1 MKIPEISSNP
11 DPTSIWMASL
21 AVPENV
27 DKDDF
32 HPEPSNRDEFY
43 EEYKPQRVISQEF
56 SDLWRAVLEQAL
68 WDYKE
73 AIRVKRYDHEF
84 KEVFNWF
91 FNETHDRVGSFNFVC
106 DSLFICNTM
115 ILKSLI
121 KYTKEHSDGRKRATK
136 SIMAPAIRS
145 WVTKEPI
152 RRSSTG
158 VFSMESDDT
167 QKLETN
173 C

>member
-1 MKIPEISSNP
+1 MKIPEYERIPSTP

-43 EEYKPQRVISQEF
+43 EEYKPQKVISQEF

-73 AIRVKRYDHEF
+73 GIRIKRYDHEF

-91 FNETHDRVGSFNFVC
+91 FNETHDRPGSFNFVC
-106 DSLFICNTM
+106 DNLFICNTM

-121 KYTKEHSDGRKRATK
+121 KYTKENMDGRITKKFTRAEGC
-136 SIMAPAIRS
+136 SYPAQS
-145 WVTKEPI
+145 AV
-152 RRSSTG
+152 G
-158 VFSMESDDT
+158 
-167 QKLETN
+167 
-173 C
+173 